1 MHLCSHFAPPTCL
14 PVCTQRTGN
23 ADRQAGKREGGKR
36 WSPERVPKNSKRRK
50 LARVGGGVL
59 TAEKGVLYT
68 EAEGAN
74 QPTCWGVLLHVCA
87 RKFIKGYQH
96 PQQQRLANAG
106 KVKRAEIGRSR
117 AEGPA
122 RQE

>member
-1 MHLCSHFAPPTCL
+1 M
-14 PVCTQRTGN
+14 QTG
-23 ADRQAGKREGGKR
+23 RQARGRGESAGDRKG
-36 WSPERVPKNSKRRK
+36 PKNSKRRK